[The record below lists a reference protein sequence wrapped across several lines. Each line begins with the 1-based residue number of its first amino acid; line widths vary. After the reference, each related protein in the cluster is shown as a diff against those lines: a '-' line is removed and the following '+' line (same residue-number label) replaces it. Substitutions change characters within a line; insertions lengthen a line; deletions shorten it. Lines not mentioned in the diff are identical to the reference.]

1 MRACAAVLLAALLVV
16 SACHASEEEQ
26 GQARGQPLTLPESAS
41 APAREL
47 RLGEKLALDE
57 LGPLIVTSSGSLR
70 RIANWADLSEAER
83 EVALRRLSGRNRERL
98 ATLEEQQAAAAAVE
112 QAQQADIHQADIKEL

>member
-1 MRACAAVLLAALLVV
+1 MV
-16 SACHASEEEQ
+16 SA
-26 GQARGQPLTLPESAS
+26 
-41 APAREL
+41 
-47 RLGEKLALDE
+47 GEKLALDE